1 MAQLMTNG
9 TSPVGTVPACFH
21 SELAEKTSWT
31 PLARQTM
38 SFCSHRLGPDP
49 MTGGWRF
56 CSTPVLRLFGI
67 LPTVFIVVTLGILL
81 LAGKLNPLR
90 TLLAELPILYVIVA
104 GACIGSVV
112 IGVWLWRRMNPVI
125 VFDGLR
131 EAFYRA
137 PRNPR
142 GMEVS
147 ALDSFTPFQEIGA
160 LQLLERRVVQGSGKN
175 AVDYL
180 AYELNLVRRDGSRV
194 SILCHGNYPKLAA
207 DAEQLAGYLQCP
219 CWDAT
224 GKSAAVIAETE

>member
-56 CSTPVLRLFGI
+56 RSTAVLRLFGI
-67 LPTVFIVVTLGILL
+67 LPTVFVVVTLGILL

-142 GMEVS
+142 GMEVA

-160 LQLLERRVVQGSGKN
+160 LQLLERDRAGRQRPSVRGRPVRGGRKWKNRPGLYPPVLLHDHKKRVPAKTIRIEGLHTKI
-175 AVDYL
+175 AV
-180 AYELNLVRRDGSRV
+180 
-194 SILCHGNYPKLAA
+194 
-207 DAEQLAGYLQCP
+207 
-219 CWDAT
+219 
-224 GKSAAVIAETE
+224 